1 MMEVILKREVPRL
14 GDRGDV
20 VRVADGF
27 ARNFLF
33 PKELAIPATS
43 ASKKNI
49 KEMKAAAERE
59 AARLKGDAQKL
70 ASVLQS
76 LNIKIVAR
84 AGESDQLFGSVTS
97 RDIAAELEKQGYSLD
112 RHKIFL
118 DRPIRLVGDH
128 EVIIHLHRDID
139 VKLLVKVR
147 AEGRE
152 DEDISAKAAAA
163 EAEVESAV
171 VEETEVE
178 AAEAEE
184 AEPAEAETKPAK
196 ARGKSAKKSEGKKAK
211 KREDEE

>member
-1 MMEVILKREVPRL
+1 
-14 GDRGDV
+14 
-20 VRVADGF
+20 
-27 ARNFLF
+27 
-33 PKELAIPATS
+33 
-43 ASKKNI
+43 
-49 KEMKAAAERE
+49 MKAAAERE